1 VDELR
6 QEQDNYKQAET
17 LRKQVEV
24 ELREITVR
32 LQDAEQLAQK
42 EGKKMVVKL
51 QARVSVLNCRIL
63 RSKVDGQ

>member
-1 VDELR
+1 MDELR

-51 QARVSVLNCRIL
+51 QARVSVLHCRIS
-63 RSKVDGQ
+63 RSKVNG